1 MKYFTHCLQ
10 NGGQVKK
17 NKVKTAVFAFW
28 QHDLVLFDD
37 VTPKK
42 ASLKLTLE
50 NRGRL

>member
-1 MKYFTHCLQ
+1 M
-10 NGGQVKK
+10 KK

-28 QHDLVLFDD
+28 QHDLVLFD